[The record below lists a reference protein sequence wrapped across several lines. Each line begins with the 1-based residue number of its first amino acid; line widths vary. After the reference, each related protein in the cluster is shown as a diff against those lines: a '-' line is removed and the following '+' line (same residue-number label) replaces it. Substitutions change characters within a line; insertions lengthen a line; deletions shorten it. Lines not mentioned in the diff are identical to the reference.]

1 MEKQLKLKEILLASA
16 EENKKEEVEFVV
28 KQSQLQLESDI
39 LATEKSIME
48 KKKMRN
54 NILRGEFDSQ
64 KIIECDIEIE
74 AYQDGLK
81 RLNQLKTELF

>member
-1 MEKQLKLKEILLASA
+1 
-16 EENKKEEVEFVV
+16 
-28 KQSQLQLESDI
+28 
-39 LATEKSIME
+39 ME